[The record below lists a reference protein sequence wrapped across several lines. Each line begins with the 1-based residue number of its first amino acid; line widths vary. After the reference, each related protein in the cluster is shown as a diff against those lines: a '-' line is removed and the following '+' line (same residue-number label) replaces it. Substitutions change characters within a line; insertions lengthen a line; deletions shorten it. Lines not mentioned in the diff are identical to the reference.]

1 MAFKDL
7 LVHLDSGSRAPER
20 LALAVAL
27 ARRHGARLTGLFA
40 ESSVLGQSLV
50 GRRAP
55 ESVDAAARETKALF
69 DFRVAEARLQSRWWR
84 VEVGEYADVVG
95 ATIVCCRYVD
105 LAVFG
110 QQEGDDST
118 VPEGVVERVIAE
130 SGRPVLVVPSAGRYA
145 DVGRNVLVA
154 WTGSR
159 ESARALNDALPL
171 LEEADEVTLLAIQLP
186 AAGGRGGLPSLDVVE
201 HLRSHG
207 IEARYERA
215 VLHDLPAVDL
225 VLNRA
230 SDLGSD
236 LTVMG
241 AYGVQGAPLLLRRD
255 TTTRSI
261 LATMTTPM
269 FLTG

>member
-40 ESSVLGQSLV
+40 ESSLLGQGLV

-55 ESVDAAARETKALF
+55 ESLDAAAKETRALF
-69 DFRVAEARLQSRWWR
+69 EFRVAEGRVPSRWWR

-95 ATIVCCRYVD
+95 AAVVCCRYVD

-118 VPEGVVERVIAE
+118 TPEGVVERVIAD
-130 SGRPVLVVPSAGRYA
+130 SGRPVLVVPSVGRYA

-159 ESARALNDALPL
+159 ESARALDDALPL
-171 LEEADEVTLLAIQLP
+171 LEEADQVTVLGLQLP
-186 AAGGRGGLPSLDVVE
+186 AAPARGGLPKLDVVE
-201 HLRSHG
+201 HLRTHG

-215 VLHDLPAVDL
+215 VLHDLPAVDM

-241 AYGVQGAPLLLRRD
+241 AYGVQGAPLLRRD
-255 TTTRSI
+255 TTTRAI